1 MSPPKSTHAAS
12 RGRSRRC
19 LRATSRTSVD
29 HRSRSFDVVVGV
41 RGMLPIAAGAF
52 YVGSGAG
59 LEGLVNR
66 STQKPEGE
74 S

>member
-1 MSPPKSTHAAS
+1 
-12 RGRSRRC
+12 
-19 LRATSRTSVD
+19 V
-29 HRSRSFDVVVGV
+29 
-41 RGMLPIAAGAF
+41 LPSERDLFKFVAGGAF

-66 STQKPEGE
+66 STQEPEGE